1 MLTKLEKLQAL
12 ARLQEIYEG
21 PTIQMDVESNPV
33 RLLPW
38 LKEYSVNTMSIQ
50 DTGLLRLA
58 KVFYSKDDESSL
70 L

>member
-33 RLLPW
+33 QLLPW

-50 DTGLLRLA
+50 DTGLQG
-58 KVFYSKDDESSL
+58 
-70 L
+70 